1 MRALIGAA
9 LLAAGVQAEACGYC
23 VEDKIAATYD
33 HAVVTQ
39 ALARKHQV
47 AFFHVDS
54 AAPGRA
60 ALERAAYAAGAD
72 KGSVRVAADLLTL
85 SFAFDPARATLG
97 VVHAQ
102 MEKALAGKRV
112 SLMPFEV
119 IDQPGQLKAI
129 KTAR

>member
-1 MRALIGAA
+1 MRAALIA
-9 LLAAGVQAEACGYC
+9 LLLASKHAAACGYC

-47 AFFHVDS
+47 AFFHVDGAVPSRSVLEHAVYS
-54 AAPGRA
+54 ASGV
-60 ALERAAYAAGAD
+60 D
-72 KGSVRVAADLLTL
+72 KGSVRVAADLLTV
-85 SFAFDPARATLG
+85 SFAFDPARTKLG
-97 VVHAQ
+97 VIHARIEQ
-102 MEKALAGKRV
+102 AFAAKRV

-129 KTAR
+129 KAP